1 MELEFQDDRRRGK
14 IVVVLGLIL
23 ALIAGGAAYYFVNQ
37 AQQQASQAGVST
49 VPAVVALQTIP
60 ARKII
65 VAEDVTVRQVPV
77 DASNANGVVTD
88 PLTVIGR
95 VPAVSILQGQLVTT
109 NMLASST
116 EGAEFSILGPEETV
130 APDSEAWRAVSIT
143 VSDDLAVGG
152 LVQAGST
159 VDVFVTAVVNV
170 PVDLV
175 QEGRYYTDRS
185 TKIVYQDVR
194 ILAREG
200 NFYIIRASLAV
211 AEELAH
217 LQASGTVTFSFA
229 LRPDV
234 DTRIVDV
241 SGLGNTTN
249 RIITKYGLPVP
260 ETYPTGNG
268 PAATLPPIP
277 SPTPTPSPTPEPS
290 AEPSPSP

>member
-23 ALIAGGAAYYFVNQ
+23 ALVAGGAAYYFVNQ
-37 AQQQASQAGVST
+37 AQQQAGQSAVPT
-49 VPAVVALQTIP
+49 VPAVVAVQTIP

-77 DASNANGVVTD
+77 DASNANGLLAD
-88 PLTVIGR
+88 PLMVVGR
-95 VPAVSILQGQLVTT
+95 VPAVAILQGQPVTT
-109 NMLASST
+109 NLLASAT
-116 EGAEFSILGPEETV
+116 EGAAFSILGPEETV
-130 APDSEAWRAVSIT
+130 GPDSEAWRAVSIT

-152 LVQAGST
+152 LVKAGST
-159 VDVFVTAVVNV
+159 VDVFVTAVVQV
-170 PVDLV
+170 PADLV

-200 NFYIIRASLAV
+200 NFYIIRASLEI

-234 DTRIVDV
+234 DTRVVDV

-260 ETYPTGNG
+260 ETYPTGRR

-277 SPTPTPSPTPEPS
+277 TPTPVPSPTTG
-290 AEPSPSP
+290 PSPSPSP

>member
-1 MELEFQDDRRRGK
+1 MELEFQDDRRRGR
-14 IVVVLGLIL
+14 IVVVLGIVL
-23 ALIAGGAAYYFVNQ
+23 ALVAGGAAYFFVNQ
-37 AQQQASQAGVST
+37 AQQQAGSSSLAR
-49 VPAVVALQTIP
+49 VPAVVAVTTIP
-60 ARKII
+60 ARKTIE
-65 VAEDVTVRQVPV
+65 AADVTVREIPI
-77 DASNANGVVTD
+77 DESNANGVVAD
-88 PLTVIGR
+88 PLAVIGR
-95 VPAVSILQGQLVTT
+95 VPAVAILQGQLVTT

-116 EGAEFSILGPEETV
+116 EGAQFSILGPEETV
-130 APDSEAWRAVSIT
+130 SPDSEAWRAVSIT

-152 LVQAGST
+152 LVLAGST

-170 PVDLV
+170 PIDLV

-234 DTRIVDV
+234 DTRVVDV

-268 PAATLPPIP
+268 PAATLPPIE
-277 SPTPTPSPTPEPS
+277 PTPEPTS
-290 AEPSPSP
+290 STSPSPEASPAP